1 MNMQATQFLKICGLS
16 LSLTLI
22 GQMGHSAALKATET
36 KVNLSPERPSLME
49 KALQQQRKD
58 SKILRDE
65 NDLRVLT
72 EIKVAPTQSFL
83 PHKIKDSRVSY
94 KPCLSKIIL
103 NLIFSPLGSLVV

>member
-1 MNMQATQFLKICGLS
+1 MNMQATQFLKIYGLS

-72 EIKVAPTQSFL
+72 EIKVAPTQSFFAAQNQRF
-83 PHKIKDSRVSY
+83 SRIVQALFIQNNS
-94 KPCLSKIIL
+94 
-103 NLIFSPLGSLVV
+103 